1 MKWDGSAKSKEVNY
15 QQCCSGKNGNAYK
28 NMTKRAGGRTP
39 VVEYVI
45 ENVGSEQKRLEDR
58 SETPAD
64 IERVVSCMLTEWL
77 IAKWEQ

>member
-1 MKWDGSAKSKEVNY
+1 
-15 QQCCSGKNGNAYK
+15 
-28 NMTKRAGGRTP
+28 MTKRAGGRTP

-45 ENVGSEQKRLEDR
+45 ENVGNEQKRLEDR

-64 IERVVSCMLTEWL
+64 TERVVSCILTEWL